1 MADQLGA
8 DAPAREATRSA
19 TELDG
24 AEPDTA
30 TGDNGSSTSGA
41 EADTASST
49 DAASSSDTEASTD
62 AASSTDTE
70 PSSDAD
76 ELATDLFAPRP
87 GDAAAVVTDGPA
99 DTDEAEAPTSGSTA
113 PSADTATSTSAGVLE
128 RLGVRPRGRLR
139 ARKVQRIVRRVD
151 PWSVLKVSLI
161 FYFCVW
167 LMVMVAAVLIWGAAV
182 GSGTVSSLESFIAEF
197 LAFEEF
203 SFNGDQLFQIFALGG
218 LIGVFVT
225 TAATA
230 VLAVLFNLI
239 ADLTGGI
246 RFTVIEEE
254 SARRLINP
262 R

>member
-8 DAPAREATRSA
+8 KSPVRDETDSESEIDETPEVDI
-19 TELDG
+19 DG
-24 AEPDTA
+24 D
-30 TGDNGSSTSGA
+30 A
-41 EADTASST
+41 EAGDT
-49 DAASSSDTEASTD
+49 DLDD
-62 AASSTDTE
+62 D
-70 PSSDAD
+70 D
-76 ELATDLFAPRP
+76 EFSAGDLFAPGDDVDDDDFDADDDDEQVTGAIQIIDEPDDEPDDEPVEESERP
-87 GDAAAVVTDGPA
+87 SVAVVRSAPDSDSGRTGVA
-99 DTDEAEAPTSGSTA
+99 D
-113 PSADTATSTSAGVLE
+113 VLQ
-128 RLGVRPRGRLR
+128 RLGVRARGQLR

-151 PWSVLKVSLI
+151 PWSVLKLSLI

-167 LMVMVAAVLIWGAAV
+167 LMVVVSGVLLWGAAV
-182 GSGTVSSLESFIAEF
+182 GSGTISSLESFIAEF

-218 LIGVFVT
+218 LIGVFVA

-254 SARRLINP
+254 SARRIIDQ

>member
-8 DAPAREATRSA
+8 KSPVRDETDSESEIDETPEVDI
-19 TELDG
+19 DG
-24 AEPDTA
+24 D
-30 TGDNGSSTSGA
+30 A
-41 EADTASST
+41 EAGDT
-49 DAASSSDTEASTD
+49 DLDD
-62 AASSTDTE
+62 D
-70 PSSDAD
+70 D
-76 ELATDLFAPRP
+76 EFSAGDLFAPGDDVDDDDLDADDDDEQVTGAIQIIDEPDDEPDDEPVEESERP
-87 GDAAAVVTDGPA
+87 SVAVVRSAPDSDSGRTGVA
-99 DTDEAEAPTSGSTA
+99 D
-113 PSADTATSTSAGVLE
+113 VLQ
-128 RLGVRPRGRLR
+128 RLGVRARGQLR

-151 PWSVLKVSLI
+151 PWSVLKLSLI

-167 LMVMVAAVLIWGAAV
+167 LMVVVSGVLLWGAAV
-182 GSGTVSSLESFIAEF
+182 GSGTISSLESFIAEF

-218 LIGVFVT
+218 LIGVFVA

-254 SARRLINP
+254 SARRIIDQ

>member
-8 DAPAREATRSA
+8 KAAARE
-19 TELDG
+19 DV
-24 AEPDTA
+24 
-30 TGDNGSSTSGA
+30 
-41 EADTASST
+41 
-49 DAASSSDTEASTD
+49 SDEV
-62 AASSTDTE
+62 
-70 PSSDAD
+70 
-76 ELATDLFAPRP
+76 DLFAPRET
-87 GDAAAVVTDGPA
+87 DAP
-99 DTDEAEAPTSGSTA
+99 
-113 PSADTATSTSAGVLE
+113 DTATSTTGAPSIDHDDEPGEPDTSSGRSVARSTSSPAKSRATGSE
-128 RLGVRPRGRLR
+128 PASRASNGSGDQMGMMSRLRTRPRGQLR

-151 PWSVLKVSLI
+151 PWSVLKVSLL

-167 LMVMVAAVLIWGAAV
+167 VMAMVSLVLVWGVAMS
-182 GSGTVSSLESFIAEF
+182 SGTVGSLESFIAEF

-218 LIGVFVT
+218 LIAVFVA
-225 TAATA
+225 TATTA

-254 SARRLINP
+254 STRRLVNRGDANP

>member
-1 MADQLGA
+1 H
-8 DAPAREATRSA
+8 
-19 TELDG
+19 
-24 AEPDTA
+24 
-30 TGDNGSSTSGA
+30 
-41 EADTASST
+41 
-49 DAASSSDTEASTD
+49 
-62 AASSTDTE
+62 
-70 PSSDAD
+70 
-76 ELATDLFAPRP
+76 
-87 GDAAAVVTDGPA
+87 
-99 DTDEAEAPTSGSTA
+99 
-113 PSADTATSTSAGVLE
+113 
-128 RLGVRPRGRLR
+128 LR

-151 PWSVLKVSLI
+151 PWSVLKLSLI

-167 LMVMVAAVLIWGAAV
+167 LMVVVAGVLLWGAAV
-182 GSGTVSSLESFIAEF
+182 GSGTISSVESFIAEF

-218 LIGVFVT
+218 LIGVFVA

-254 SARRLINP
+254 SARRIVNQ